1 MLDGFLDLF
10 EPVNAPDFSNMKGWR
25 GSRTA
30 LKPIASTLAPCWRV
44 RVALLGSTTGGGRGT
59 TKAAQVR
66 LTPSAIG
73 CTNLFLL
80 RLATTVDLGDIRAG
94 ATEEDTYAA
103 VQSVVAEL
111 VQMGIVPIV
120 LGGGH
125 DLTVPM
131 YKGLESVGRP
141 MNLVTVDP
149 RLDFGGDPSV
159 VSSRNHMNSVVMHEP
174 NYLFDY
180 VNVGHQGY
188 LTDPDTLELLERLQF
203 EAIRLG
209 ALLQNIQHV
218 EPVVRNADLVTIDV
232 ASIRASDHPASTHA
246 SPNGMTAEHFCQLSR
261 YVGMSDRMLAT
272 GFFEHNP
279 DLDDRG
285 RGGHLVAQGVWH
297 VLDGIYNQKGDHPK
311 CSTDDY
317 LNTSWTFGEQ
327 HEIAFFKSPEATV
340 GGWTCPCPPTTK
352 QTFCP
357 VCSYR
362 ALMKSTSKPPRIPSG
377 PLVADLPEIGISSC
391 LTPATRPPRKAAA
404 IARALEKSLY

>member
-1 MLDGFLDLF
+1 M
-10 EPVNAPDFSNMKGWR
+10 
-25 GSRTA
+25 
-30 LKPIASTLAPCWRV
+30 
-44 RVALLGSTTGGGRGT
+44 
-59 TKAAQVR
+59 
-66 LTPSAIG
+66 
-73 CTNLFLL
+73 
-80 RLATTVDLGDIRAG
+80 GDIRAG

-125 DLTVPM
+125 DLTMPM
-131 YKGLESVGRP
+131 YKGTGIGGASHEFGDGR
-141 MNLVTVDP
+141 P

-180 VNVGHQGY
+180 ANVGHQGY

-285 RGGHLVAQGVWH
+285 RGRPFGGARGLACARRHLQPKRRSPQ
-297 VLDGIYNQKGDHPK
+297 VLHRRLPQVRRG
-311 CSTDDY
+311 
-317 LNTSWTFGEQ
+317 
-327 HEIAFFKSPEATV
+327 
-340 GGWTCPCPPTTK
+340 
-352 QTFCP
+352 
-357 VCSYR
+357 
-362 ALMKSTSKPPRIPSG
+362 PS
-377 PLVADLPEIGISSC
+377 
-391 LTPATRPPRKAAA
+391 R
-404 IARALEKSLY
+404 